1 MSLITDLSKRKHIN
15 RTTLAQFRKRLQ
27 RGNILRS
34 QNLKSHFCVF
44 FVPVCL
50 KSRKIYLG
58 RHKKANDWIPPGGHI
73 EENETPLST
82 VDREF
87 FEELGYQLEADVKNT
102 LFDLTIKHINNP
114 KHSCKTH
121 YDLWYILQMDKINFN
136 FDKKEFYEAKWVTY
150 DEALSKVKTPIY
162 QKTIEKLIKQQKLAL
177 FKFVANVKNNRKNSK
192 SYDQ

>member
-1 MSLITDLSKRKHIN
+1 MKKYVVGFLFQGDKVALIQKN
-15 RTTLAQFRKRLQ
+15 RPAWQKGKLN
-27 RGNILRS
+27 GI
-34 QNLKSHFCVF
+34 
-44 FVPVCL
+44 
-50 KSRKIYLG
+50 
-58 RHKKANDWIPPGGHI
+58 GGHI